1 MSLTISALTYSA
13 QPFDSVRSNAQL
25 KQFLSLFSNRH
36 GSMVRQGTTGNWR
49 TTSQYHAL
57 TDAEIEQSLRCD
69 SKLRRAYSF
78 DTTTNFAVI
87 HIPPGSCYFEI
98 NELDNIRRALGPIAP
113 HIKLYQCDDQRYLY
127 IFFSTSQSSDA
138 VSEAIYKALSIAG
151 INVSDTTASVYPK
164 LAGCV
169 PFPIQPG
176 FAWLSPI
183 GRIVMHREEV
193 SLEAALAMF
202 LFDVQR
208 NAIEGSF
215 FFDSVDALLR
225 PESATGARL
234 STSEE
239 FASSEEI
246 LPVLDDDRHTF
257 NNRAGTPS
265 EPFVQPRILLSV
277 LKNIVTDCTP
287 DEIKA
292 SRAPPRKLRNS
303 VTRRC
308 RSPDSRRSSSGRY

>member
-1 MSLTISALTYSA
+1 VSLTISALTYSA
-13 QPFDSVRSNAQL
+13 QPFDSLRSNALL

-49 TTSQYHAL
+49 ATSQYHAL
-57 TDAEIEQSLRCD
+57 TDAEIEQSLSCD

-87 HIPPGSCYFEI
+87 HIPSGSCYFEI
-98 NELDNIRRALGPIAP
+98 NELNNIRRALGQIAP
-113 HIKLYQCDDQRYLY
+113 HIKLYQCDADRYLY
-127 IFFSTSQSSDA
+127 IFFSTPQSSDS
-138 VSEAIYKALSIAG
+138 VSDALYRALSTAG
-151 INVSDTTASVYPK
+151 INLSDTTASVYPK
-164 LAGCV
+164 LAAAV
-169 PFPIQPG
+169 PLPLQPG

-183 GRIVMHREEV
+183 GRTVMHREEV
-193 SLEAALAMF
+193 SIEAALAMF
-202 LFDVQR
+202 LFDLQR

-215 FFDSVDALLR
+215 FFDSIDALLR
-225 PESATGARL
+225 PESTTGAGL
-234 STSEE
+234 SASGE
-239 FASSEEI
+239 FAEQI
-246 LPVLDDDRHTF
+246 LPVLDDDKHTF

-265 EPFVQPRILLSV
+265 EPSVQARILLND
-277 LKNIVTDCTP
+277 LKNTVTDCTP

-292 SRAPPRKLRNS
+292 SRAPPRKLRNC